1 MGDEKSWSLDK
12 LVERTVQALK
22 SNFFD
27 AVCFDTRSEL
37 IDAVAGLVEPGME
50 VGLGGSTTIRSDLG
64 LPEKIR
70 ERGGIILDH
79 WQAGLSKEENLAVRR
94 RQLTCDLFIASANA
108 ITEKGEIVNV
118 DGVGNRVAGTVFG
131 PKKVV
136 IIAGYNKIVP
146 DLNGALERIKQVAG
160 PMNAKRLG
168 LSALPCAKTGHCH
181 DCRSEERMCRVICI
195 MQRKPSLTDLS
206 VFLLKEDMGF

>member
-1 MGDEKSWSLDK
+1 MGDEKSWLIDK
-12 LVERTVQALK
+12 LVERTVRALK

-27 AVCFDTRSEL
+27 AVCFDTRSDL
-37 IDAVAGLVEPGME
+37 VDAVAGLVEPGME
-50 VGLGGSTTIRSDLG
+50 VGLGGSTTVRSDLD
-64 LPEKIR
+64 LPEKIK
-70 ERGGIILDH
+70 ERGGVILDH
-79 WQAGLSKEENLAVRR
+79 WQAGLTKEENLAVRR

-118 DGVGNRVAGTVFG
+118 DGVGNRVAATVFG

-146 DLNGALERIKQVAG
+146 DLNGALERTKQVAG
-160 PMNAKRLG
+160 PMNAKRLN

-181 DCRSEERMCRVICI
+181 DCKSEERMCRVICI
-195 MQRKPSLTDLS
+195 MQRKPALTDLS
-206 VFLLKEDMGF
+206 VFLLKEDIGF